1 MCGEAG
7 ALGSVRAVARPCPPF
22 CASAA
27 RASRHAVNAAPAT
40 LKFINRIRYTLLK
53 QKVLKTSRPKET
65 QIAEIVSR
73 RPKIRETV
81 NLSFAHRRPF
91 YKKRPKFVTSRRI
104 RSMSWLSEGTKRR
117 QK

>member
-1 MCGEAG
+1 MRDV
-7 ALGSVRAVARPCPPF
+7 SKPCPPF

-53 QKVLKTSRPKET
+53 QKVLKTSRPKKT

-91 YKKRPKFVTSRRI
+91 YKKRLKFVTSRRI
-104 RSMSWLSEGTKRR
+104 RRTSGTRRGTERR